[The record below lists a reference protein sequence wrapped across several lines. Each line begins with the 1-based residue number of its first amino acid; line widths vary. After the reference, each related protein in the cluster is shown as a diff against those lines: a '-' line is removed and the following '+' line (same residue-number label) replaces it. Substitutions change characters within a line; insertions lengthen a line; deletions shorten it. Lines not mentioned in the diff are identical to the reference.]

1 MFDEEDEKLKNL
13 MKLKAEIEKDLE
25 KKGIFREKERPKRR
39 QLLMKQFS
47 RNCGRM

>member
-25 KKGIFREKERPKRR
+25 KKGIFREKRETQRR